1 MECARAEFALSA
13 REGDGATLRTHL
25 QRLAVNKG
33 KADPRLHIDWPKA
46 GRPIWNVFQSLGRPQ
61 AMSGLAQIPQ
71 TEIRAWMD
79 NNGVKLTPW
88 ELDMIAAFDRA
99 AIEFANENARKA
111 TK

>member
-13 REGDGATLRTHL
+13 REGDGAPLRTHL
-25 QRLAVNKG
+25 QRLAQNTG
-33 KADPRLHIDWPKA
+33 TPDPRLLVEWPRV
-46 GRPIWNVFQSLGRPQ
+46 GRPIWNVFQNLGRPQ

-79 NNGVKLTPW
+79 NNGIQLTPW

-99 AIEFANENARKA
+99 AIEFASENARK
-111 TK
+111 KGS